1 MKDTVCFIHDHL
13 LATIKIVMAKMNC
26 EYRQVR
32 RDKNDSIRQ
41 NKRMWTT
48 EKSCRRA
55 YKSKEGAVTKMAKAS
70 SYQQIWSVTE
80 VSSSVW

>member
-32 RDKNDSIRQ
+32 RDKNDSIWQ

-55 YKSKEGAVTKMAKAS
+55 YKSKEGAVPKMAKAS
-70 SYQQIWSVTE
+70 SYQQMWSVTE

>member
-1 MKDTVCFIHDHL
+1 MKDTVCFIHDLL

-32 RDKNDSIRQ
+32 REKNDSIRQ

-48 EKSCRRA
+48 EKSCRRP
-55 YKSKEGAVTKMAKAS
+55 YKSKEGAVPKMAKAS
-70 SYQQIWSVTE
+70 SYQQMWSVTE